1 MAPGSSTRDGE
12 KFMSLTIKNQG
23 KLAGI
28 ALAAGLA
35 VTAFGTGTA
44 LAASPA
50 EDCAA
55 AGGTYTAAGPDSTC
69 TIAGTPVGNSDNTK
83 GGSTELAPASRSR
96 TRKRRSVRA

>member
-1 MAPGSSTRDGE
+1 
-12 KFMSLTIKNQG
+12 MSLTIKNQG

-55 AGGTYTAAGPDSTC
+55 AGGIYTAAGPDSTC

-83 GGSTELAPASRSR
+83 GGSTDTGPGKSQPNEEVTTCTGVNNQPHPCP
-96 TRKRRSVRA
+96 